1 MTAVSLTWLL
11 TRSTGIVAWALIV
24 ASCVW
29 GVLLATRALASRGVK
44 RPSPA
49 WIFSIH
55 RFLGGL
61 AVIFT
66 AIHVGAILVDS
77 FVSFSIVD
85 ALVPFAS
92 SSQTLAIALGVVAMY
107 LLVAIEVTSLLRDR
121 MPPRV
126 WRSVHLLAYA
136 LLALTTVHALAAG
149 TDVQALVP
157 TAIAVVA
164 GCVVAFGCG
173 LAWQVRRDRQR
184 SQPRGPA
191 PSRPAPSRPAP
202 SRPGAPLLPR
212 ITIGPRPP
220 ARHGATHQ

>member
-1 MTAVSLTWLL
+1 
-11 TRSTGIVAWALIV
+11 
-24 ASCVW
+24 
-29 GVLLATRALASRGVK
+29 
-44 RPSPA
+44 
-49 WIFSIH
+49 
-55 RFLGGL
+55 
-61 AVIFT
+61 
-66 AIHVGAILVDS
+66 
-77 FVSFSIVD
+77 
-85 ALVPFAS
+85 
-92 SSQTLAIALGVVAMY
+92 
-107 LLVAIEVTSLLRDR
+107 
-121 MPPRV
+121 
-126 WRSVHLLAYA
+126 VHLLAYA

-191 PSRPAPSRPAP
+191 PSRP
-202 SRPGAPLLPR
+202 GAPLLPR

>member
-1 MTAVSLTWLL
+1 MTAVSFTWLV
-11 TRSTGIVAWALIV
+11 TRSTGIVAWAIV
-24 ASCVW
+24 AASCVW
-29 GVLLATRALASRGVK
+29 GLLLATRALASRGVK

-55 RFLGGL
+55 RFLGAL

-66 AIHVGAILVDS
+66 AIHVLAILVDS

-92 SSQTLAIALGVVAMY
+92 STQTLAIALGVVAMY
-107 LLVAIEVTSLLRDR
+107 LLGAIEVTSLLRDR
-121 MPPRV
+121 MPQRV

-157 TAIAVVA
+157 TAIAVVV
-164 GCVVAFGCG
+164 GCVVAFGGG
-173 LAWQVRRDRQR
+173 LTWQVRRDAKRPT
-184 SQPRGPA
+184 SSEPA
-191 PSRPAPSRPAP
+191 HT
-202 SRPGAPLLPR
+202 RPGAPLLPR

-220 ARHGATHQ
+220 AGHGATHR